1 MPQPSEDSARTRS
14 LAIFSA
20 LFFVAAAIYAVL
32 FVFDFALRGVGFW
45 QNWMSSDNVSVL
57 TNSGDILVSVLGVV
71 ITVVALTLELAATR
85 YSPRIPTVFLKDK
98 TNQIVL
104 AFYVIASA
112 LFVWFNLSLH
122 GDPLPRAMFL
132 ADVALMTLV
141 LLSVL
146 PYFAYVFDFV
156 SPTRFV
162 ARVSDQARD
171 ALVRAS
177 VEFNPEARADT
188 LSAIAQL
195 GEIARQSVEGHDR
208 AIAVA
213 AISALV
219 DVAAVSVERK
229 GVQKPEWFE
238 AYELLRT
245 DEDFVAWHRDVLR
258 RIDERRTFVELKVLR
273 QLQALYVDVVGED
286 QDITHLCAIQV
297 RRLATRAAECGDVE
311 VTRLC
316 VRFLNTF
323 FRFAVNERDVR
334 AGYNL
339 LNEYRLL
346 AEALLHTP
354 EHAVAVEVA
363 QFVQTYGQLGFQA
376 RIPFLLETAAYDLCA
391 LLEAA
396 HDAGA
401 PEHDALLAVLLS
413 VDMAPDPATERDP
426 SLRGVRKAQIKLAT
440 YYLSRGEERLARQI
454 WTDMSSEEPSR
465 VRSLIEEIRRTTQEE
480 FWEISDRGT
489 NFDWLSEAR
498 RAHLD
503 TFAAWVPVA

>member
-1 MPQPSEDSARTRS
+1 MPQNSRDAGRASS
-14 LAIFSA
+14 LALFSA
-20 LFFVAAAIYAVL
+20 LFFMAAAVYAVL

-45 QNWMSSDNVSVL
+45 QTLMSTDNVEVL
-57 TNSGDILVSVLGVV
+57 INSGDIMVSVLGVV

-85 YSPRIPTVFLKDK
+85 YSPRIPTVFLQDQ

-104 AFYVIASA
+104 AFYVVSSA
-112 LFVWFNLSLH
+112 LVVWFNLSLH
-122 GDPLPRAMFL
+122 GEPLPRAMFF
-132 ADVALMTLV
+132 ADVTLMTLV
-141 LLSVL
+141 ILSVL

-162 ARVSDQARD
+162 ARLSDQARESI
-171 ALVRAS
+171 LRAS
-177 VEFNPEARADT
+177 VEFLPQARADT
-188 LSAIAQL
+188 LASVAQL
-195 GEIARQSVEGHDR
+195 GEIARQSVEARDR

-219 DVAAVSVERK
+219 DVAAISVERK

-238 AYELLRT
+238 TYDLLRA

-258 RIDERRTFVELKVLR
+258 RIDERRTFLELKVLR

-323 FRFAVNERDVR
+323 FRFAVNSKDVR

-363 QFVQTYGQLGFQA
+363 QFVQSYGQLGFKA
-376 RIPFLLETAAYDLCA
+376 RLAFLLETAAYDLCT
-391 LLEAA
+391 LLEVAHAA
-396 HDAGA
+396 DA
-401 PEHDALLAVLLS
+401 PEHDALLAVFLT
-413 VDMAPDPATERDP
+413 VDLEPDASTERDP
-426 SLRGVRKAQIKLAT
+426 SLGGVRKAQIKLAT
-440 YYLSRGEERLARQI
+440 YYLSCGEEPRARQI
-454 WTDMSSEEPSR
+454 WADMVAEDPAR
-465 VRSLIEEIRRTTQEE
+465 IRGLVEEIDRTTQEE

-498 RAHLD
+498 RAHLK
-503 TFAAWVPVA
+503 TFASWIGT